1 MSSADENY
9 APIIDERI
17 WGSLDENGKIVII
30 NIFNSELMFQLSFI
44 IATQYK
50 DQLANLHIDGFSNED
65 FKQKYAQLQYNY
77 AFWMNLPKWVKEKN
91 IELKSAEI
99 ARAQDLKN
107 N

>member
-17 WGSLDENGKIVII
+17 WLTLDDGGKVVII
-30 NIFNSELMFQLSFI
+30 NTLNSELMFQLAFI

-50 DQLANLHIDGFSNED
+50 DQLANLPVDSFSNEE

-77 AFWMNLPKWVKEKN
+77 AFWMNLPKWVKEKS
-91 IELKSAEI
+91 IEL
-99 ARAQDLKN
+99 QDSETRRVEAVKN
-107 N
+107 S